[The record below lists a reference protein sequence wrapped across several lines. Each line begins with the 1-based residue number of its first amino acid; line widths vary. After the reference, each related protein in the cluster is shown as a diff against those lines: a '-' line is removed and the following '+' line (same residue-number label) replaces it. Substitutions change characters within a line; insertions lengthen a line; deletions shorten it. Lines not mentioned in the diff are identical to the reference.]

1 MVKMSYNNNEPFL
14 MAVEL
19 VQKGT
24 FIIGV
29 YMQETKKNY
38 ILDQLIKLIKKNKTQ
53 ICKSKYMSIW
63 RPQH

>member
-1 MVKMSYNNNEPFL
+1 MVKMSNNNGKPFL

-29 YMQETKKNY
+29 DMQKTKKNY
-38 ILDQLIKLIKKNKTQ
+38 ILDQLTKLIKRTKL
-53 ICKSKYMSIW
+53 KYAKANI
-63 RPQH
+63 